1 MSDERNAGSVVTS
14 ENAAEFYAN
23 KLGLA
28 VEDAPVLAEESE
40 RTVEAESQSDANA
53 EDEAEVT
60 DKPKQ
65 EPKFEKRFSKL
76 TKELEQA
83 KQESAKERET
93 RENLEARLREYE
105 QKATPIVVEP
115 FGQEPQPSQFQDAF
129 EYAKALSEWNV
140 EKVLAERDRAEA
152 DRRANEERNKVISA
166 WTQKVEAAKAKMPDF
181 EEMVASADVAV
192 NDAIRDAIVESD
204 VGPEVLYHLAQ
215 DTEYARK
222 LAAMPV
228 AKALKEIGKLEARF
242 EAKDEPEAKPVA
254 RQSNAPSPIRPLK
267 ASSSAAD
274 VPINANGE
282 FHGTYQQWK
291 EARLAKKIR

>member
-65 EPKFEKRFSKL
+65 NPKLEKRFSEL
-76 TKELEQA
+76 TKQREQA
-83 KQESAKERET
+83 KQEAAKEREA
-93 RENLEARLREYE
+93 RENLEVRLREYE
-105 QKATPIVVEP
+105 QKATPIVAEP
-115 FGQEPQPSQFQDAF
+115 LGQEPQPSQFQDAF

-242 EAKDEPEAKPVA
+242 EAKDEPEVKPVA
-254 RQSNAPSPIRPLK
+254 RQSNAPSPIRALK